1 MTPQPIYS
9 GKVRDVYDAG
19 DDHLLFVASDRI
31 SAFDV
36 VMAEPIPDKGR
47 VLTALS
53 VYWFGELSGVAP
65 SHFVSADLDAFPAAL
80 RAIPDLEGRAMLV
93 RRAEMLPVEC
103 IVRGYLSGSAWKE
116 YDEKGTMHGVP
127 LPAGMRESERL
138 PEPLFTPSTKADV
151 GHDENISID
160 EAAALV
166 GPDVIKRAAEIS
178 LGLYQRGAAI
188 AAERGIVIADT
199 KFELGF
205 IDGELA
211 VCDEVLTPDSS
222 RFWDV
227 ATYEPGTAPPS
238 YDKQPVRD
246 LLDASG
252 WDKRPPPPPLPADVV
267 NASRQRYVAAYERI
281 TGKRFDDW
289 LGVASSNQ

>member
-1 MTPQPIYS
+1 M
-9 GKVRDVYDAG
+9 
-19 DDHLLFVASDRI
+19 
-31 SAFDV
+31 
-36 VMAEPIPDKGR
+36 
-47 VLTALS
+47 
-53 VYWFGELSGVAP
+53 
-65 SHFVSADLDAFPAAL
+65 
-80 RAIPDLEGRAMLV
+80 LE

-116 YDEKGTMHGVP
+116 YDEKGTMHGLP

-199 KFELGF
+199 RFELGF
-205 IDGELA
+205 
-211 VCDEVLTPDSS
+211 
-222 RFWDV
+222 
-227 ATYEPGTAPPS
+227 
-238 YDKQPVRD
+238 
-246 LLDASG
+246 
-252 WDKRPPPPPLPADVV
+252 
-267 NASRQRYVAAYERI
+267 
-281 TGKRFDDW
+281 
-289 LGVASSNQ
+289 